1 MNNNL
6 QCPVD
11 FITINEN
18 KARINAF
25 FALLLVTL
33 FLISGWL
40 PIIAF
45 LAIDFGMRAGRLGKY
60 SVLGLLSDG
69 VVRWLKIRNK
79 PVDRAPKRFAACV
92 GFVFCAAMFVLSLL
106 NQYNIAQ
113 IAGGVLIVFAAL
125 EAFAGFCAG
134 CYVYTASLLLFKKP
148 GN

>member
-18 KARINAF
+18 KARVNAF
-25 FALLLVTL
+25 FALLLVTS

-45 LAIDFGMRAGRLGKY
+45 LVIDFFMRAGKLGKY

-69 VVRWLKIRNK
+69 VVRWLKLGNK
-79 PVDRAPKRFAACV
+79 PVDRAPKRFATCV

-106 NQYNIAQ
+106 NQFGVAQ
-113 IAGGVLIVFAAL
+113 IAGGVLLIFAAL